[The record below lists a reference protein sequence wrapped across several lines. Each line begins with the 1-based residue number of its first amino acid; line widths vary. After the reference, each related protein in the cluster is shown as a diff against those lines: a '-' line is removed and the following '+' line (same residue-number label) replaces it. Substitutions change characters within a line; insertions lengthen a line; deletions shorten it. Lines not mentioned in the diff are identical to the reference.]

1 VSYCAKQDMVDRF
14 GERDIITLTDIG
26 VPATG
31 AIDETV
37 LTRALDDAS
46 AQIDA
51 YLAARYALPLTS
63 VPQIL
68 VQSACDIALYLLHRD
83 PPEPVIKRR
92 DAAVA
97 FLKDLAA
104 GRAQLGITTNEE
116 PATVQFSTPTRVF
129 DPNTL
134 KDY

>member
-1 VSYCAKQDMVDRF
+1 MSYCTQQDMVDRF

-31 AIDETV
+31 AIDVTV

-92 DAAVA
+92 DSAVA
-97 FLKDLAA
+97 FLKDLAT
-104 GRAQLGITTNEE
+104 GKAQLGLTTNEE
-116 PATVQFSTPTRVF
+116 PATVQYSETTRIF
-129 DPNTL
+129 DSDTL